1 MFSKYLKS
9 LSILKKFLFI
19 NFIIFTIIGLFTIIY
34 LNNIQPNLIKKKSI
48 NHTNII
54 NNTIDNLLRLEI
66 KFVTEDIRKF
76 LFSTRFIFQNL
87 DRVIFFDNNLNLVGD
102 TDTLDLDPRAFSTRL
117 NDIEFESL
125 NEQKINKE
133 NKDKSNNNIEKKF
146 LSFELILKKY
156 VSSDEYGAPFTFA
169 QENFNQFKL
178 TTIKNVTKEDLNI
191 GYILITENANDIKVA
206 IDERK
211 AFVIRTAISV
221 GFVIL
226 IFSFVLSRYFIKPIQ
241 NLVSYTKNI
250 KEKSHEKLSIDN
262 LKNRNDELGLLSN
275 SLEDMTTELQKRVAH
290 AENFSTDLVHEIR
303 NPLAS
308 LKSASEILKDTNS
321 LDQRLKL
328 LNILSHDVLRIER
341 LITDYSQML
350 KDEVALS
357 NEKIEKINIE
367 KLKVRNDELGL
378 LSNSLDDMT
387 LELKKRIFNAENFST
402 DLVHEIRNPLA
413 SLKSA
418 SEILHDSKDADQRL
432 KLVNIL
438 SHDVQRIERL
448 ITDYSQM
455 LKDEVALSNEKIE
468 KINVEPIIESVVD
481 DFNSIYNVKK
491 GINIKYKNDGKKEYL
506 INGIEN
512 RIEQIIANLLDNSI
526 SFTKKG
532 GEILVDVSLSTDNK
546 IIIKIIDEGQ
556 GFKEKD
562 TSKIFNRFYSNRPDK
577 FGEHS
582 GLGLNIVK
590 NLVDLHDGKIV
601 ASNRLDGDGAIM
613 EISFPTS

>member
-48 NHTNII
+48 NHINII
-54 NNTIDNLLRLEI
+54 NNTVDNLLRLEV

-87 DRVIFFDNNLNLVGD
+87 DRVIFFDNDLNLIGD

-125 NEQKINKE
+125 NEKKINKE
-133 NKDKSNNNIEKKF
+133 NKDKSKNVDEKKF
-146 LSFELILKKY
+146 ISFELILKKY
-156 VSSDEYGAPFTFA
+156 VSSDEYGDPFTFA
-169 QENFNQFKL
+169 KENFNQFKL

-321 LDQRLKL
+321 SDQRLKL
-328 LNILSHDVLRIER
+328 LNILSHDVL
-341 LITDYSQML
+341 
-350 KDEVALS
+350 
-357 NEKIEKINIE
+357 
-367 KLKVRNDELGL
+367 
-378 LSNSLDDMT
+378 
-387 LELKKRIFNAENFST
+387 
-402 DLVHEIRNPLA
+402 
-413 SLKSA
+413 
-418 SEILHDSKDADQRL
+418 
-432 KLVNIL
+432 
-438 SHDVQRIERL
+438 RIERL

-532 GEILVDVSLSTDNK
+532 GEILVDVSISTDNK